1 MTLVEGARGRIV
13 LEAGLSAREAARRL
27 EDAGVAPG
35 RVDAMVVSHEHQD
48 HVRGALLFSRRHGV
62 PVYAG
67 RATSAAAGLRAED
80 LFGLVEIET
89 GRPFEA
95 GGMKVLPFP
104 VPHDA
109 ADNVGFVVEE
119 AGCRLGYATDL
130 GYPTALVLERLRGCQ
145 ILVVEANHDLRMLMA
160 GPYPAHVKQRVMG
173 RTGHLS
179 NDQSAD
185 LLREAVTQATRAVFL
200 AHLSEKNNDSAL
212 ALESG
217 RRALRE
223 AGRDAV
229 PLHLTHRSRASA
241 AVEV

>member
-1 MTLVEGARGRIV
+1 
-13 LEAGLSAREAARRL
+13 
-27 EDAGVAPG
+27 
-35 RVDAMVVSHEHQD
+35 
-48 HVRGALLFSRRHGV
+48 
-62 PVYAG
+62 
-67 RATSAAAGLRAED
+67 
-80 LFGLVEIET
+80 
-89 GRPFEA
+89 
-95 GGMKVLPFP
+95 
-104 VPHDA
+104 
-109 ADNVGFVVEE
+109 
-119 AGCRLGYATDL
+119 
-130 GYPTALVLERLRGCQ
+130 
-145 ILVVEANHDLRMLMA
+145 VEANHDLRMLMA